1 MARCTG
7 LAVALLASCTRAQL
21 TCNFGGSSDSS
32 SDNRQIPSTCTSYDT
47 YQPAIETT
55 IPPWNLYGET
65 CGVDSRCVTVTYQ
78 VTQDGAYKD
87 YVALGCIP
95 NYMPD
100 AMIAAQLDAP
110 DSRNGDKFIGVVSC
124 PNSTCNKCSAA
135 INQPGFWWHVYGHAI
150 VGTAITLL
158 FCVGFCITACVWL
171 VRKNENRRNALRY
184 QVTVHT
190 ESTPLMRQHSQSNA
204 PDSWPQPPPLY
215 SADSAPLPAY
225 PAPPA
230 EQAYPPPTIPPDSAP
245 SYTAKQ

>member
-135 INQPGFWWHVYGHAI
+135 INQPGFWWGPCFRAI
-150 VGTAITLL
+150 LLLLECCKALTVFVVAGGTCTGMRLL
-158 FCVGFCITACVWL
+158 EP
-171 VRKNENRRNALRY
+171 R
-184 QVTVHT
+184 
-190 ESTPLMRQHSQSNA
+190 
-204 PDSWPQPPPLY
+204 
-215 SADSAPLPAY
+215 LP
-225 PAPPA
+225 
-230 EQAYPPPTIPPDSAP
+230 SCFV
-245 SYTAKQ
+245 